1 MGSTMLYT
9 GSHVIP
15 IPGSSHKS
23 RILENLASA
32 NVTLSRDEL
41 DEIHAILKRHQVHGD
56 RYYGANVNAL
66 TWG

>member
-1 MGSTMLYT
+1 MGLTMLYT

-41 DEIHAILKRHQVHGD
+41 NEIHAILKRHQVHGD